1 MPADDKPGRFS
12 TTPPEDPIGAG
23 RVAREQLGLSAQ
35 GQHGDLAEEAG
46 PTAAGQQ
53 GMPEDATGSFAD
65 KLTVDPTRGDTK
77 G

>member
-1 MPADDKPGRFS
+1 MPADDEPGRFS

-23 RVAREQLGLSAQ
+23 PVAREQLGLSGQ
-35 GQHGDLAEEAG
+35 GQHGNRAESVG
-46 PTAAGQQ
+46 QSAAGQQ